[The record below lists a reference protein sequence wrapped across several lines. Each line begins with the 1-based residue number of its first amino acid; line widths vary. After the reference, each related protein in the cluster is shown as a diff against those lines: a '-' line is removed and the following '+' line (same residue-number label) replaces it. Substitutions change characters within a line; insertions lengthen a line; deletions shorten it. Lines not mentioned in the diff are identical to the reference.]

1 MKKYKWVAESNDGA
15 FEDESCKWFTS
26 KRECY
31 NDMRNAALEK
41 MKWNT
46 EYDAD
51 FADIID
57 DGYIGYE
64 VKFSRN
70 KIIHESYSGVY
81 TYEIKEIEDKKV
93 SVELTDEQITTIIHA
108 LSSTIR
114 INNESI
120 ANMLEV
126 CGKTQETQ
134 EIEESINCGIMKM
147 KQLME
152 YLHFS
157 KSIYHD

>member
-1 MKKYKWVAESNDGA
+1 MKKYKWVAESNDRS
-15 FEDESCKWFTS
+15 FEDESRQEFTS
-26 KRECY
+26 KKECY

-81 TYEIKEIEDKKV
+81 TYEIKEVEGMKII
-93 SVELTDEQITTIIHA
+93 ELTDEQVSAIVHA
-108 LSSTIR
+108 LKTNIR
-114 INNESI
+114 VNQESI
-120 ANMLEV
+120 DRMYDV
-126 CGKTQETQ
+126 CGET
-134 EIEESINCGIMKM
+134 EYTKETAKNIVKSNMCIRTLLNYIE
-147 KQLME
+147 QV
-152 YLHFS
+152 
-157 KSIYHD
+157 

>member
-1 MKKYKWVAESNDGA
+1 MKKYKWFAESNDGA
-15 FEDESCKWFTS
+15 FQDESSREFTS

-31 NDMRNAALEK
+31 NDMRNAVLEK

-81 TYEIKEIEDKKV
+81 TYEIKEVEEMKTI
-93 SVELTDEQITTIIHA
+93 ELTDEQIKMISCA
-108 LSSTIR
+108 IR
-114 INNESI
+114 NYCS
-120 ANMLEV
+120 
-126 CGKTQETQ
+126 
-134 EIEESINCGIMKM
+134 EIESLELAINSPTFDNMINIEKFRERLVCKKLKYQTLLNYI
-147 KQLME
+147 KQV
-152 YLHFS
+152 
-157 KSIYHD
+157 

>member
-1 MKKYKWVAESNDGA
+1 MKKYKWIAESNDKS
-15 FEDESCKWFTS
+15 FEDESRQEFLS
-26 KRECY
+26 KEECY

-70 KIIHESYSGVY
+70 QIIHESYSGVY
-81 TYEIKEIEDKKV
+81 TYEIKEVQEMKTI
-93 SVELTDEQITTIIHA
+93 ELTDEQINMI
-108 LSSTIR
+108 SSAIR
-114 INNESI
+114 VFCMDVESTLLEINSPIYDNRHSIKDLRKELESSKLKYQTLL
-120 ANMLEV
+120 NY
-126 CGKTQETQ
+126 
-134 EIEESINCGIMKM
+134 IE
-147 KQLME
+147 QV
-152 YLHFS
+152 
-157 KSIYHD
+157 

>member
-1 MKKYKWVAESNDGA
+1 MKKYKWVAASNDGA
-15 FEDESCKWFTS
+15 FEDESIQEFTS

-41 MKWNT
+41 MKWNN

-70 KIIHESYSGVY
+70 KIIHKSYSGVY
-81 TYEIKEIEDKKV
+81 TYEIKEVQEMKTI
-93 SVELTDEQITTIIHA
+93 ELTDEQKRMISAAINSVVQDIEKA
-108 LSSTIR
+108 LLL
-114 INNESI
+114 INQPMYDKIKNI
-120 ANMLEV
+120 
-126 CGKTQETQ
+126 ETERKSMTEYKLKYQ
-134 EIEESINCGIMKM
+134 TLLNYIE
-147 KQLME
+147 QV
-152 YLHFS
+152 
-157 KSIYHD
+157 

>member
-1 MKKYKWVAESNDGA
+1 MKKYKWVAASNDGA
-15 FEDESCKWFTS
+15 FEDESCKEFTS
-26 KRECY
+26 KKECY
-31 NDMRNAALEK
+31 NDMRNAAFEK

-81 TYEIKEIEDKKV
+81 TYEIKEVQEMKTI
-93 SVELTDEQITTIIHA
+93 ELTDEQRIMIADSIINMVHDIEDVQLEINKPMYDGIETIEKNRVSMSEYKLKYQTLLNYI
-108 LSSTIR
+108 
-114 INNESI
+114 
-120 ANMLEV
+120 
-126 CGKTQETQ
+126 
-134 EIEESINCGIMKM
+134 
-147 KQLME
+147 KQV
-152 YLHFS
+152 
-157 KSIYHD
+157 

>member
-1 MKKYKWVAESNDGA
+1 MKKYKWVAASNDGA
-15 FEDESCKWFTS
+15 FEDESRQEFTS

-51 FADIID
+51 FADIIE

-81 TYEIKEIEDKKV
+81 TYEIKEVQEMKTI
-93 SVELTDEQITTIIHA
+93 ELTEEQIKMI
-108 LSSTIR
+108 SSAIR
-114 INNESI
+114 VYCSDMESSSLEINSPRFD
-120 ANMLEV
+120 NMSGIKKFRDLLT
-126 CGKTQETQ
+126 CKKLKYQTLLNY
-134 EIEESINCGIMKM
+134 IE
-147 KQLME
+147 QV
-152 YLHFS
+152 
-157 KSIYHD
+157 

>member
-1 MKKYKWVAESNDGA
+1 MKKYKWVAASNDGA
-15 FEDESCKWFTS
+15 FEDESCKEFTS

-81 TYEIKEIEDKKV
+81 TYEIKEVQEMKTI
-93 SVELTDEQITTIIHA
+93 ELTEECIEMLIQGIDIMQQEMIGKKEEQVKLQT
-108 LSSTIR
+108 LK
-114 INNESI
+114 NY
-120 ANMLEV
+120 LEAHV
-126 CGKTQETQ
+126 
-134 EIEESINCGIMKM
+134 
-147 KQLME
+147 
-152 YLHFS
+152 
-157 KSIYHD
+157 